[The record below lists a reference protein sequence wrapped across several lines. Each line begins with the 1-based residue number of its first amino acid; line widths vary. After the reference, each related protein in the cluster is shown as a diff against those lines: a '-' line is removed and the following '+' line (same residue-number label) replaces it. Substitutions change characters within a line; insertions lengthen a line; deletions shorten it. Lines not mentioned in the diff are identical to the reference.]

1 MARRGW
7 KSVTFFQDCFIEP
20 LLWAR
25 ASARREWDA
34 ASRPCREQPLCMS
47 RRASSLPPLG
57 PISPSPRSPAREG
70 SRRTRAPAQV
80 GRASLCLGWASRER
94 PCLRSPIRASPGART
109 APSLQA
115 QPLWGPFPFPAP
127 GPCAQVGS
135 HRWLLSVRCALQA
148 SGSLCPLH
156 LKVAL
161 RALGRSEAAQ
171 VTAHPRNPL
180 QRRRRAAEG
189 AEEAVESRRGAVGRA
204 SQSVLRGS
212 GFSLCSF

>member
-1 MARRGW
+1 MVGSRIIIPISEEKAKVQEGSDLTRTPAVARPGW

-57 PISPSPRSPAREG
+57 LISPSPRSPAREG

-115 QPLWGPFPFPAP
+115 QPLWGPFPSPAP

-135 HRWLLSVRCALQA
+135 PQMA
-148 SGSLCPLH
+148 SLCQVCAAGLWFSVSSAFESSLEGSGEKRGGPGD
-156 LKVAL
+156 
-161 RALGRSEAAQ
+161 RPPQEPPAAQ
-171 VTAHPRNPL
+171 A
-180 QRRRRAAEG
+180 
-189 AEEAVESRRGAVGRA
+189 
-204 SQSVLRGS
+204 
-212 GFSLCSF
+212 

>member
-1 MARRGW
+1 MVGSHIIIPISEEKAKVQEGSDLTRTPAVARPGW

-20 LLWAR
+20 LRWAR

-94 PCLRSPIRASPGART
+94 ALASGV
-109 APSLQA
+109 PSGLVQ
-115 QPLWGPFPFPAP
+115 AP
-127 GPCAQVGS
+127 GPPP
-135 HRWLLSVRCALQA
+135 RFRLSP
-148 SGSLCPLH
+148 SGGLSLPHPRPLRTGWQSQMASLCQVCAAGLWFSVSSAFESSLEGSGEKRGGPGD
-156 LKVAL
+156 
-161 RALGRSEAAQ
+161 RPPQEPPAAQ
-171 VTAHPRNPL
+171 A
-180 QRRRRAAEG
+180 
-189 AEEAVESRRGAVGRA
+189 
-204 SQSVLRGS
+204 
-212 GFSLCSF
+212 